1 MGPTIQYK
9 RTHQRQQVN
18 QHRYT
23 RIKIDQIRCSDLR
36 IEGEISV
43 TLPEPARVGRGQRL
57 HLVIGMLEAKDP
69 AALIGPLAH
78 NCASI
83 TAVPVPDHDFHYVAA
98 FGPDATWADSVPEAL
113 ARIRKGGLPV
123 LVAGSLY
130 LAGDVLRLS
139 GALPD

>member
-1 MGPTIQYK
+1 MGF
-9 RTHQRQQVN
+9 HEC
-18 QHRYT
+18 
-23 RIKIDQIRCSDLR
+23 D
-36 IEGEISV
+36 
-43 TLPEPARVGRGQRL
+43 RVGADG
-57 HLVIGMLEAKDP
+57 
-69 AALIGPLAH
+69 
-78 NCASI
+78 
-83 TAVPVPDHDFHYVAA
+83 FFAA